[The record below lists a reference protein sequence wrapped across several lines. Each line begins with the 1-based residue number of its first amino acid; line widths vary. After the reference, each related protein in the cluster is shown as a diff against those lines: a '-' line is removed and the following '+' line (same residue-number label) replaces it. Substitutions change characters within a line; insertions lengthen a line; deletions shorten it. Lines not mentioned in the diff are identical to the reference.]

1 MPKTHVVNLTPS
13 SGLQEY
19 LQVALIHASKTP
31 VQIQISYIN
40 DETGSEDS
48 SFIEHSLRMGKAM
61 GLMSCTTEQKK
72 ERTDKPVSDLR
83 TRLPAS
89 TSGPSMEVM
98 VLTGSSCTHEAE
110 AEGSM
115 QIKGQPTLHSKLQAG
130 GSCTWEDFMEEP
142 GCVLS

>member
-1 MPKTHVVNLTPS
+1 MVNLTPS

-31 VQIQISYIN
+31 AQIQISYIN

-72 ERTDKPVSDLR
+72 KKKNR
-83 TRLPAS
+83 
-89 TSGPSMEVM
+89 
-98 VLTGSSCTHEAE
+98 
-110 AEGSM
+110 
-115 QIKGQPTLHSKLQAG
+115 
-130 GSCTWEDFMEEP
+130 
-142 GCVLS
+142 